1 MEYFTILTLDYFED
15 TLANVVLPDLDWN
28 CDSNDVTRIR
38 RKNVKG
44 ELNRIKKTESNPVKK
59 VSKIQPNTVSQI
71 KSNKITSAEMTI
83 LMTELAFD
91 NLIILMQ
98 RRSACRNHDIDRVL
112 GPYK

>member
-1 MEYFTILTLDYFED
+1 M
-15 TLANVVLPDLDWN
+15 VLPDLDWN

-91 NLIILMQ
+91 NLIILCSGGVLAEIMTLTECWD
-98 RRSACRNHDIDRVL
+98 RISRSSVS
-112 GPYK
+112 